1 MLFIPEFFC
10 VITGFFLAWGT
21 WFCFL
26 VRLVPERSS
35 INLSLS
41 LSHSS
46 AAAAQGC
53 QFISTLPPQEHLAL
67 NLEFWRCVLCRG
79 FVERGALLSLLLPC
93 VNLVQLKFFLSCSF
107 SSSTTE
113 LLCHL
118 SKKSACFPQVLF
130 FRVWHLTSFQ
140 HFLFSLED

>member
-1 MLFIPEFFC
+1 VDTTFAFYSGVFLCHYWLLFGLGYMVLLSCSFSPGKI
-10 VITGFFLAWGT
+10 V
-21 WFCFL
+21 
-26 VRLVPERSS
+26 
-35 INLSLS
+35 NQSLS
-41 LSHSS
+41 LSS

-53 QFISTLPPQEHLAL
+53 QFTPPPQEHLAL

-118 SKKSACFPQVLF
+118 SKKSTRFPQVLF

-140 HFLFSLED
+140 HFLFSLQD